1 MIVWW
6 VASQVGCLVGCLP
19 GCLFGGLHPSCSV
32 VVVVVDVVDVVERR
46 MRTAEFRPFAEALG
60 ACTWVRAFG
69 EPVVVEDAGPLVV
82 EDLAGPP

>member
-19 GCLFGGLHPSCSV
+19 RCLFGGLHPSFV
-32 VVVVVDVVDVVERR
+32 VVDVVERR
-46 MRTAEFRPFAEALG
+46 TRAAEFRLFAEALG
-60 ACTWVRAFG
+60 ACIWVRALG